1 MDLELLDIDSP
12 QLMDICN
19 ERINLATQAES
30 LEFAIRKVLPSAR
43 NHFIY
48 YEVFQKSSKNDWF
61 KKMAR
66 EADLILDEE
75 M

>member
-48 YEVFQKSSKNDWF
+48 YEVF
-61 KKMAR
+61 
-66 EADLILDEE
+66 
-75 M
+75 